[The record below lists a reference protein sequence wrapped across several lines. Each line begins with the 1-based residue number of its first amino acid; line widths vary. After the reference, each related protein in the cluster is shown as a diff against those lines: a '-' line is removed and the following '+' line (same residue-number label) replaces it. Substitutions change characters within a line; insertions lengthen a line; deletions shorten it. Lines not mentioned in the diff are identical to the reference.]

1 MPNQQKSV
9 SVTENEIAYVGI
21 YKISYDIITVSYGEY
36 HKSTQLGTFGK
47 QQTNSIARILLR
59 ELINEKIGR
68 E

>member
-1 MPNQQKSV
+1 MPDQQKSV
-9 SVTENEIAYVGI
+9 SVTVNKIAYVGV
-21 YKISYDIITVSYGEY
+21 YKVSSDIITVSYGEY